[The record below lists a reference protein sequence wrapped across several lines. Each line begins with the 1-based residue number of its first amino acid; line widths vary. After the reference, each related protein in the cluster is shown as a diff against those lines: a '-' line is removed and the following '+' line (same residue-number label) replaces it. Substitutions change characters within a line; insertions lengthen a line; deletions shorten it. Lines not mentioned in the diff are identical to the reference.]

1 MRGIYTSTLLLAF
14 LTNATTHTH
23 TQTQWLTTICATQ
36 NCGDVLTKKKLDP
49 HRNQCR
55 GASYTCI
62 DCMVHFHGTD
72 YRAHTSCMSEAQK
85 YQGHLYRGDKKKGG
99 QQQQQNGDKR
109 KSMQGQEQAMVPKPY
124 VEDATEEGDVMHAV
138 AVIDVP
144 PRAPTPPP
152 VNVFDFLVQD
162 ATPKAAPAVAAAP
175 ERKMLER
182 ESSSMYVN
190 HPNDSQYSQYS
201 NGDGATYMQRGYSYG
216 DAPVQP
222 TFERYDSLSNL
233 ENSQS
238 SLMPPPAAYATPAP
252 KKEKKDKS
260 DKSDKK
266 RKRHHVDDLDLSAA
280 KRPASRDETM
290 ADAPAPPS
298 TSRVLHSGLTGGLSR
313 LVTDPDFYEDR
324 IDAGP
329 TPISPLKRSKRGDAK
344 DSSSARDDK
353 RKSSHVSSCT
363 VSSSKASDDTSSR
376 RRRHRSPSSSPEPS
390 ARPKSRTK
398 AIEYPARA
406 GSVQPS
412 ASNQV
417 GAHYNSRAE
426 LFMSFVNKGP
436 DSERGVSIN
445 KALKRYHREKGLNHA
460 GDKEDEDKELWKD
473 LRLRK
478 NERGEIVLFF

>member
-1 MRGIYTSTLLLAF
+1 
-14 LTNATTHTH
+14 
-23 TQTQWLTTICATQ
+23 
-36 NCGDVLTKKKLDP
+36 
-49 HRNQCR
+49 
-55 GASYTCI
+55 
-62 DCMVHFHGTD
+62 MVHFHGTE
-72 YRAHTSCMSEAQK
+72 YRAHTSCMTEAQK

-99 QQQQQNGDKR
+99 QQAQQDKR
-109 KSMQGQEQAMVPKPY
+109 KSMQGQEQAMVPKAY
-124 VEDATEEGDVMHAV
+124 VEDAPEDGDLHAI

-152 VNVFDFLVQD
+152 ATAALENVNVFDFLVQD
-162 ATPKAAPAVAAAP
+162 ATPKAAVAGAPA
-175 ERKMLER
+175 RKLLER

-233 ENSQS
+233 ENSQT
-238 SLMPPPAAYATPAP
+238 SLMPPSAAYATPAP

-280 KRPASRDETM
+280 KRPASRGDEPM
-290 ADAPAPPS
+290 ADAPAPQS

-329 TPISPLKRSKRGDAK
+329 TPISPLKRSKRGEHAK
-344 DSSSARDDK
+344 ESSSRDDK
-353 RKSSHVSSCT
+353 RKSSSSRT
-363 VSSSKASDDTSSR
+363 VSSSTKHSEDRSHR
-376 RRRHRSPSSSPEPS
+376 RRNRSPSSSPEPS

-398 AIEYPARA
+398 AIEYTNSTRA

-412 ASNQV
+412 ASNQI

-445 KALKRYHREKGLNHA
+445 KALKRYHREKGIRE
-460 GDKEDEDKELWKD
+460 GGEKEDEDKELWKG
-473 LRLRK
+473 LRLRR
-478 NERGEIVLFF
+478 NSRGEVVLFA

>member
-1 MRGIYTSTLLLAF
+1 
-14 LTNATTHTH
+14 
-23 TQTQWLTTICATQ
+23 
-36 NCGDVLTKKKLDP
+36 
-49 HRNQCR
+49 
-55 GASYTCI
+55 
-62 DCMVHFHGTD
+62 MVHFHGTE
-72 YRAHTSCMSEAQK
+72 YRAHTSCMTEAQK

-99 QQQQQNGDKR
+99 QQQQQQQQR
-109 KSMQGQEQAMVPKPY
+109 KQAQGQEQAMVPKAY
-124 VEDATEEGDVMHAV
+124 VEDAPEDGGDLHAI

-152 VNVFDFLVQD
+152 ATAALENVNVFDFLVQD
-162 ATPKAAPAVAAAP
+162 ATPKAAVTGAP
-175 ERKMLER
+175 GRKLLER

-201 NGDGATYMQRGYSYG
+201 NGDGTTYMQRGYSYG

-233 ENSQS
+233 ENSQT
-238 SLMPPPAAYATPAP
+238 SLMPPPTAYATPAP
-252 KKEKKDKS
+252 KKEKKEKS

-266 RKRHHVDDLDLSAA
+266 RKRHQIDDLDLSAA
-280 KRPASRDETM
+280 KRPASRGDEPM

-298 TSRVLHSGLTGGLSR
+298 TSTSSRVLHSGLTGGLSR

-329 TPISPLKRSKRGDAK
+329 TPISPLKRSKRSEHGK
-344 DSSSARDDK
+344 ESSSRDDNK
-353 RKSSHVSSCT
+353 RKSSSSRT
-363 VSSSKASDDTSSR
+363 VASSKPTSETTSR
-376 RRRHRSPSSSPEPS
+376 HNNRRHHRSPSSSPEPS

-398 AIEYPARA
+398 AIEYTNSTRA

-445 KALKRYHREKGLNHA
+445 KALKRYHREKGLRE
-460 GDKEDEDKELWKD
+460 GGEKEDEDKELWKG
-473 LRLRK
+473 LRLRR
-478 NERGEIVLFF
+478 NSRGEVVLFV

>member
-1 MRGIYTSTLLLAF
+1 MPSPTLLCQSLA
-14 LTNATTHTH
+14 TIVARAITTR
-23 TQTQWLTTICATQ
+23 QWLTTTPQ

-55 GASYTCI
+55 GASFTCL
-62 DCMVHFHGTD
+62 DCMVHFWGTE

-99 QQQQQNGDKR
+99 QQQHK
-109 KSMQGQEQAMVPKPY
+109 QGQQDQAMVPKAY
-124 VEDATEEGDVMHAV
+124 VEDAPEEGEQAI

-162 ATPKAAPAVAAAP
+162 ATPKAAPAVGGAP
-175 ERKMLER
+175 ARKLLER

-190 HPNDSQYSQYS
+190 HPNDSQYSQHS
-201 NGDGATYMQRGYSYG
+201 NGDGATYKQRGYSYG

-233 ENSQS
+233 ENSQA
-238 SLMPPPAAYATPAP
+238 SLMPGAFETPAP
-252 KKEKKDKS
+252 KKEKKDKG

-280 KRPASRDETM
+280 KRPASRDEPM

-329 TPISPLKRSKRGDAK
+329 TPISPLKRSKRNDHAEDK
-344 DSSSARDDK
+344 DSSSRGD
-353 RKSSHVSSCT
+353 
-363 VSSSKASDDTSSR
+363 ASANPPTSPTAAPPVLSLAANT
-376 RRRHRSPSSSPEPS
+376 P
-390 ARPKSRTK
+390 TK
-398 AIEYPARA
+398 AAAAAATAHPPRPPNPPPNQSPARQKQSSTLPRA
-406 GSVQPS
+406 QPPCSPQRQTKS
-412 ASNQV
+412 APLPQ
-417 GAHYNSRAE
+417 NSRAE

-436 DSERGVSIN
+436 AASAASASTR
-445 KALKRYHREKGLNHA
+445 R
-460 GDKEDEDKELWKD
+460 
-473 LRLRK
+473 
-478 NERGEIVLFF
+478 

>member
-1 MRGIYTSTLLLAF
+1 MRAHAALP
-14 LTNATTHTH
+14 
-23 TQTQWLTTICATQ
+23 QQWLTTTCAPQ

-55 GASYTCI
+55 GATFTCL
-62 DCMVHFHGTD
+62 DCMVHFWGTE

-99 QQQQQNGDKR
+99 QQNQNQQQQPGDKR
-109 KSMQGQEQAMVPKPY
+109 TQGQDQAMVQHKAAY
-124 VEDATEEGDVMHAV
+124 VEDAPEEGDSLQAV

-162 ATPKAAPAVAAAP
+162 ATPKAAPAVGGAP
-175 ERKMLER
+175 ARKMLER

-201 NGDGATYMQRGYSYG
+201 NGDGTTYTQRGYSYG

-252 KKEKKDKS
+252 KKDKKDKS

-280 KRPASRDETM
+280 KRPASRDENM

-329 TPISPLKRSKRGDAK
+329 TPISPLKRTKRGDSHAK
-344 DSSSARDDK
+344 DSSRDDK
-353 RKSSHVSSCT
+353 RKSSYLSHGSSTRT
-363 VSSSKASDDTSSR
+363 VSSSKHSDESSR

-390 ARPKSRTK
+390 AKPRSRSTK
-398 AIEYPARA
+398 AIEFSSSRDSPARA
-406 GSVQPS
+406 ASVQPS

-445 KALKRYHREKGLNHA
+445 KALKRYHREKGLRA
-460 GDKEDEDKELWKD
+460 VEDKEDEDKELWKD

>member
-1 MRGIYTSTLLLAF
+1 
-14 LTNATTHTH
+14 
-23 TQTQWLTTICATQ
+23 
-36 NCGDVLTKKKLDP
+36 
-49 HRNQCR
+49 
-55 GASYTCI
+55 
-62 DCMVHFHGTD
+62 MVHFHGTE
-72 YRAHTSCMSEAQK
+72 YRAHTSCMTEAQK

-99 QQQQQNGDKR
+99 QQQQQQQQR
-109 KSMQGQEQAMVPKPY
+109 KQAQGQEQAMVPKAY
-124 VEDATEEGDVMHAV
+124 VEDAPEDGGDLHAI

-152 VNVFDFLVQD
+152 ATAALENVNVFDFLVQD
-162 ATPKAAPAVAAAP
+162 ATPKAALTGAP
-175 ERKMLER
+175 GRKLLER

-201 NGDGATYMQRGYSYG
+201 NGDGTTYMQRGYSYG

-233 ENSQS
+233 ENSQT

-252 KKEKKDKS
+252 KKEKKEKS

-280 KRPASRDETM
+280 KRPASRGDEPM

-298 TSRVLHSGLTGGLSR
+298 TSTSSRVLHSGLTGGLSR

-329 TPISPLKRSKRGDAK
+329 TPISPLKRSKRSEHGK
-344 DSSSARDDK
+344 ESSSRDDK
-353 RKSSHVSSCT
+353 RKASSSRT
-363 VSSSKASDDTSSR
+363 VSGSTKHSEDRSHR
-376 RRRHRSPSSSPEPS
+376 RRNRSPSSSPEPS

-398 AIEYPARA
+398 AIEYTNSTRA

-445 KALKRYHREKGLNHA
+445 KALKRYHREKGLRE
-460 GDKEDEDKELWKD
+460 GGEKEDEDKELWKG
-473 LRLRK
+473 LRLRR
-478 NERGEIVLFF
+478 NSRGEVVLFV

>member
-1 MRGIYTSTLLLAF
+1 VYANTI
-14 LTNATTHTH
+14 
-23 TQTQWLTTICATQ
+23 QQQWLTTIQ
-36 NCGDVLTKKKLDP
+36 GCGDVLTKKKLDP
-49 HRNQCR
+49 HANKCR
-55 GASYTCI
+55 GASFTCI
-62 DCMVHFHGTD
+62 DCMVHFWGTE

-85 YQGHLYRGDKKKGG
+85 YQGHLYRGEKKKGG
-99 QQQQQNGDKR
+99 QQQNQQQKGKQD
-109 KSMQGQEQAMVPKPY
+109 QAMVPKAY
-124 VEDATEEGDVMHAV
+124 VEDAPEEGESLQAV

-162 ATPKAAPAVAAAP
+162 ATPKAAPAVGGASA
-175 ERKMLER
+175 RKMLER

-201 NGDGATYMQRGYSYG
+201 NGEGATYKQRGYSYG

-222 TFERYDSLSNL
+222 TFERYDSLSNV
-233 ENSQS
+233 ETSQA
-238 SLMPPPAAYATPAP
+238 SLMPGAFETPAP

-266 RKRHHVDDLDLSAA
+266 RKRHVDDLDLSAA
-280 KRPASRDETM
+280 KRPASRDEPM

-298 TSRVLHSGLTGGLSR
+298 TGRVLHSGLTGGLSR

-329 TPISPLKRSKRGDAK
+329 TPISPLKRSKRNDHTAKDK
-344 DSSSARDDK
+344 DSSRDDK
-353 RKSSHVSSCT
+353 RKSSYVSHGSTTRT
-363 VSSSKASDDTSSR
+363 VSSSKHSDETSSR

-390 ARPKSRTK
+390 AKPKSRTTK
-398 AIEYPARA
+398 AIEYPTARA
-406 GSVQPS
+406 ASVQPS

-445 KALKRYHREKGLNHA
+445 KALKRYHREKGLRA
-460 GDKEDEDKELWKD
+460 LEDKEDEDKELWKD

>member
-1 MRGIYTSTLLLAF
+1 MVSF
-14 LTNATTHTH
+14 S
-23 TQTQWLTTICATQ
+23 CE

-55 GASYTCI
+55 GASYTCL
-62 DCMVHFHGTD
+62 DCMVHFQGTE
-72 YRAHTSCMSEAQK
+72 YRSHTSCMTEAQK
-85 YQGHLYRGDKKKGG
+85 YQGHLYRGEKKKGG
-99 QQQQQNGDKR
+99 QQQQQQQNKAGDKR
-109 KSMQGQEQAMVPKPY
+109 QSMQGQGQEMVYKGAY
-124 VEDATEEGDVMHAV
+124 VEDAPEEGENVV

-144 PRAPTPPP
+144 PRAPTPP

-162 ATPKAAPAVAAAP
+162 ATPKPATAPAVGGAQ

-201 NGDGATYMQRGYSYG
+201 NGDGATYMQRGFSYG
-216 DAPVQP
+216 DAPVQQ
-222 TFERYDSLSNL
+222 TFERYDSQSNM
-233 ENSQS
+233 ENSQAS
-238 SLMPPPAAYATPAP
+238 MMPPPTVYATPAP

-260 DKSDKK
+260 EKSDKK

-290 ADAPAPPS
+290 ADAPAPPPS
-298 TSRVLHSGLTGGLSR
+298 TGRVLHSGLTGGLSR

-344 DSSSARDDK
+344 DSSSRDDK
-353 RKSSHVSSCT
+353 RKSSYVSHGSTRT
-363 VSSSKASDDTSSR
+363 VSSSKQSS
-376 RRRHRSPSSSPEPS
+376 RRHRSPSSSPEPRS
-390 ARPKSRTK
+390 KPRSSK
-398 AIEYPARA
+398 AIEYPSSNRA
-406 GSVQPS
+406 ASVQPS
-412 ASNQV
+412 ATNQLV
-417 GAHYNSRAE
+417 AHNNSRAE

-445 KALKRYHREKGLNHA
+445 KALKRYHREKGLRA
-460 GDKEDEDKELWKD
+460 VEDKEDEDKELWKD

>member
-1 MRGIYTSTLLLAF
+1 
-14 LTNATTHTH
+14 
-23 TQTQWLTTICATQ
+23 
-36 NCGDVLTKKKLDP
+36 
-49 HRNQCR
+49 
-55 GASYTCI
+55 
-62 DCMVHFHGTD
+62 MVHFWGTE

-85 YQGHLYRGDKKKGG
+85 YQGHLYRGEKKKGG
-99 QQQQQNGDKR
+99 QQQNQQQQKGKQD
-109 KSMQGQEQAMVPKPY
+109 QAMVPKAY
-124 VEDATEEGDVMHAV
+124 VEDAPEEGESLQAV

-162 ATPKAAPAVAAAP
+162 ATPKAAPAVGGAP
-175 ERKMLER
+175 ARKMLER

-201 NGDGATYMQRGYSYG
+201 NGEGATYKQRGYSYG

-222 TFERYDSLSNL
+222 TFESYDSLSNL
-233 ENSQS
+233 ENSQA
-238 SLMPPPAAYATPAP
+238 SLMPGAFETPAP

-266 RKRHHVDDLDLSAA
+266 RKRHVDDLDLSAA
-280 KRPASRDETM
+280 KRPASRDEPM

-298 TSRVLHSGLTGGLSR
+298 TGRVLHSGLTGGLSR

-329 TPISPLKRSKRGDAK
+329 TPISPLKRSKRNDHASKDK
-344 DSSSARDDK
+344 DSSRDDK
-353 RKSSHVSSCT
+353 RKSSYVSHGSTTRT
-363 VSSSKASDDTSSR
+363 VSSSKHSDDTSSR

-390 ARPKSRTK
+390 AKPKSRTTK
-398 AIEYPARA
+398 AIEYPSARA
-406 GSVQPS
+406 ASVQPS

-445 KALKRYHREKGLNHA
+445 KALKRYHREKGLRA
-460 GDKEDEDKELWKD
+460 VEDKEDEDKELWKD

>member
-1 MRGIYTSTLLLAF
+1 
-14 LTNATTHTH
+14 
-23 TQTQWLTTICATQ
+23 
-36 NCGDVLTKKKLDP
+36 
-49 HRNQCR
+49 
-55 GASYTCI
+55 
-62 DCMVHFHGTD
+62 MVHFWGTE

-85 YQGHLYRGDKKKGG
+85 YQGHLYRGEKKKGG
-99 QQQQQNGDKR
+99 QQQNQQQQQKGKQD
-109 KSMQGQEQAMVPKPY
+109 QAMVPKAY
-124 VEDATEEGDVMHAV
+124 VEDAPEEGESLQAV

-162 ATPKAAPAVAAAP
+162 ATPKAAPAVGGAP
-175 ERKMLER
+175 ARKMLER

-201 NGDGATYMQRGYSYG
+201 NGEGATYKQRGYSYG

-222 TFERYDSLSNL
+222 TFERYDSLSNM
-233 ENSQS
+233 ENSQA
-238 SLMPPPAAYATPAP
+238 SLMPGAFETPAP

-266 RKRHHVDDLDLSAA
+266 RKRHVDDLDLSAA
-280 KRPASRDETM
+280 KRPASRDEPM

-298 TSRVLHSGLTGGLSR
+298 TGRVLHSGLTGGLSR

-329 TPISPLKRSKRGDAK
+329 TPISPLKRSKRNDHASSKDK
-344 DSSSARDDK
+344 DSSSRDDK
-353 RKSSHVSSCT
+353 RKSSYVSHGSTTRT
-363 VSSSKASDDTSSR
+363 VSSSKHSDDTSSR
-376 RRRHRSPSSSPEPS
+376 RRRSHRSPSSSPEPS
-390 ARPKSRTK
+390 AKPKSRTTK
-398 AIEYPARA
+398 AIEYPSARA
-406 GSVQPS
+406 ASVQPS

-417 GAHYNSRAE
+417 GAHYTSRAE

-445 KALKRYHREKGLNHA
+445 KALKRYHREKGLRA
-460 GDKEDEDKELWKD
+460 VEDKEDEDKELWKD

>member
-1 MRGIYTSTLLLAF
+1 
-14 LTNATTHTH
+14 
-23 TQTQWLTTICATQ
+23 
-36 NCGDVLTKKKLDP
+36 
-49 HRNQCR
+49 
-55 GASYTCI
+55 
-62 DCMVHFHGTD
+62 MVHFYGTE

-99 QQQQQNGDKR
+99 QQQNQR
-109 KSMQGQEQAMVPKPY
+109 KSMQGQDQAMVPKAY
-124 VEDATEEGDVMHAV
+124 VEDVPEEGAV

-152 VNVFDFLVQD
+152 ATAALPENVNVFDFLVQD
-162 ATPKAAPAVAAAP
+162 ATPKAAPAVAGAP
-175 ERKMLER
+175 ARKMLER

-190 HPNDSQYSQYS
+190 HNNDSQYSQYS
-201 NGDGATYMQRGYSYG
+201 NGDGSTYMQRGYSYG
-216 DAPVQP
+216 DAAVQP

-233 ENSQS
+233 ENSQNS
-238 SLMPPPAAYATPAP
+238 MMPPTGAYATPAP
-252 KKEKKDKS
+252 KREKKDKS

-280 KRPASRDETM
+280 KRSASRDETM

-313 LVTDPDFYEDR
+313 LVTDPDFYSDR

-329 TPISPLKRSKRGDAK
+329 TPISPLKRSKRGEHTK
-344 DSSSARDDK
+344 DSDK
-353 RKSSHVSSCT
+353 RKSSHATSRTASST
-363 VSSSKASDDTSSR
+363 TTKTSDA
-376 RRRHRSPSSSPEPS
+376 RRRHRSPSSPSSSPEPS
-390 ARPKSRTK
+390 ARPKSRTTK
-398 AIEYPARA
+398 AIEYTPRA

-436 DSERGVSIN
+436 DSERGLSIN
-445 KALKRYHREKGLNHA
+445 KALKRYHREKGLRA
-460 GDKEDEDKELWKD
+460 VEDKEEEDKELWKG
-473 LRLRK
+473 LRMRR

>member
-1 MRGIYTSTLLLAF
+1 MPTPTLLCSVSCDSDINCARKH
-14 LTNATTHTH
+14 NTT
-23 TQTQWLTTICATQ
+23 QQWLTTTPQ

-55 GASYTCI
+55 GASFTCL
-62 DCMVHFHGTD
+62 DCMVHFWGTE

-99 QQQQQNGDKR
+99 QQQHK
-109 KSMQGQEQAMVPKPY
+109 QGQQDQAMVPKAY
-124 VEDATEEGDVMHAV
+124 VEDAPDEGEQAI

-162 ATPKAAPAVAAAP
+162 ATPKAAPAVGGAP
-175 ERKMLER
+175 ARKLLER

-190 HPNDSQYSQYS
+190 HTNDSQYSQFS
-201 NGDGATYMQRGYSYG
+201 NDEGATYKQRGYSYG

-233 ENSQS
+233 ENSQA
-238 SLMPPPAAYATPAP
+238 SLMPGAFETPAP
-252 KKEKKDKS
+252 KKEKKDKG

-280 KRPASRDETM
+280 KRPASRDEPM

-329 TPISPLKRSKRGDAK
+329 TPISPLKRSKRNDHAKDK
-344 DSSSARDDK
+344 DSSSRGDDK
-353 RKSSHVSSCT
+353 RKSSYVSHGNTTRT
-363 VSSSKASDDTSSR
+363 VSSSKHSDESSR

-390 ARPKSRTK
+390 AKPKSRTTK
-398 AIEYPARA
+398 AIEYPSARA
-406 GSVQPS
+406 TSVQPS

-445 KALKRYHREKGLNHA
+445 KALKRYHREKGLRA
-460 GDKEDEDKELWKD
+460 VEDKEDEDKELWKD

>member
-1 MRGIYTSTLLLAF
+1 MT
-14 LTNATTHTH
+14 
-23 TQTQWLTTICATQ
+23 
-36 NCGDVLTKKKLDP
+36 
-49 HRNQCR
+49 
-55 GASYTCI
+55 
-62 DCMVHFHGTD
+62 
-72 YRAHTSCMSEAQK
+72 EAQK

-99 QQQQQNGDKR
+99 QQQQQQQQQQNKAGDKR
-109 KSMQGQEQAMVPKPY
+109 KSMQGQGQEMVYKGAY
-124 VEDATEEGDVMHAV
+124 VEDAPEDGENVV

-144 PRAPTPPP
+144 PRAPTPP

-162 ATPKAAPAVAAAP
+162 ATPKSAPAVGGAP

-201 NGDGATYMQRGYSYG
+201 NGDGATYMQRGFSYG

-222 TFERYDSLSNL
+222 TFERYDSLSNM
-233 ENSQS
+233 ENSQA
-238 SLMPPPAAYATPAP
+238 SLMPPPSVYATPAP
-252 KKEKKDKS
+252 KKDKKDKS
-260 DKSDKK
+260 EKSDKK

-290 ADAPAPPS
+290 ADAPAPPPS
-298 TSRVLHSGLTGGLSR
+298 TGRVLHSGLTGGLSR
-313 LVTDPDFYEDR
+313 LVTDPEFYEDR

-344 DSSSARDDK
+344 DAPSRDDK
-353 RKSSHVSSCT
+353 RKSSYVSTRT
-363 VSSSKASDDTSSR
+363 VSSSKHSS
-376 RRRHRSPSSSPEPS
+376 RRHRSPSSSPEP
-390 ARPKSRTK
+390 RPKSRTSK
-398 AIEYPARA
+398 TAAIEYPPSSNRA
-406 GSVQPS
+406 ASVQPS
-412 ASNQV
+412 ATNQLV
-417 GAHYNSRAE
+417 AHHNSRAE

-445 KALKRYHREKGLNHA
+445 KALKRYHREKGLRA
-460 GDKEDEDKELWKD
+460 VEDKEDEDKELWKD

>member
-1 MRGIYTSTLLLAF
+1 
-14 LTNATTHTH
+14 
-23 TQTQWLTTICATQ
+23 
-36 NCGDVLTKKKLDP
+36 
-49 HRNQCR
+49 
-55 GASYTCI
+55 
-62 DCMVHFHGTD
+62 MVHFWGTE

-99 QQQQQNGDKR
+99 QQQQQK
-109 KSMQGQEQAMVPKPY
+109 QGQDQAMVPKAY
-124 VEDATEEGDVMHAV
+124 VEDAPEEGDVLQAV

-152 VNVFDFLVQD
+152 AVNVFDFLVQD
-162 ATPKAAPAVAAAP
+162 ATPKAAPAVGAAP
-175 ERKMLER
+175 ARKLLER

-190 HPNDSQYSQYS
+190 HPNDSQYSQLS
-201 NGDGATYMQRGYSYG
+201 NGDGATYKQRGYSYG

-233 ENSQS
+233 ENSQA
-238 SLMPPPAAYATPAP
+238 SLVPGAYATPAP
-252 KKEKKDKS
+252 KKDKKDKS

-280 KRPASRDETM
+280 KRPASRDEPM

-329 TPISPLKRSKRGDAK
+329 TPISPLKRSKRGDHAK
-344 DSSSARDDK
+344 DKDPSRDDK
-353 RKSSHVSSCT
+353 RKSSYVSHSGSTRT
-363 VSSSKASDDTSSR
+363 VSSSKHSDESSR

-390 ARPKSRTK
+390 AKPKSRTTK
-398 AIEYPARA
+398 AIEYSNGFARA

-412 ASNQV
+412 SSNQV

-445 KALKRYHREKGLNHA
+445 KALKRYHREKGLRA
-460 GDKEDEDKELWKD
+460 VEDKEDEDKELWKD

>member
-1 MRGIYTSTLLLAF
+1 MT
-14 LTNATTHTH
+14 
-23 TQTQWLTTICATQ
+23 
-36 NCGDVLTKKKLDP
+36 
-49 HRNQCR
+49 
-55 GASYTCI
+55 
-62 DCMVHFHGTD
+62 
-72 YRAHTSCMSEAQK
+72 EAQK

-99 QQQQQNGDKR
+99 QQAQQDKR
-109 KSMQGQEQAMVPKPY
+109 KSMQGQEQAMVPKAY
-124 VEDATEEGDVMHAV
+124 VEDAPEDGDLHAI

-152 VNVFDFLVQD
+152 ATAALENVNVFDFLVQD
-162 ATPKAAPAVAAAP
+162 ATPKAAVAGAPA
-175 ERKMLER
+175 RKLLER

-233 ENSQS
+233 ENSQT

-280 KRPASRDETM
+280 KRPASRGDEPM

-329 TPISPLKRSKRGDAK
+329 TPISPLKRSKRGEHGK
-344 DSSSARDDK
+344 ESSSRDDK
-353 RKSSHVSSCT
+353 RKSSHAGSSRT
-363 VSSSKASDDTSSR
+363 VSSSKHSDETSRSHR
-376 RRRHRSPSSSPEPS
+376 RRNRSPSSSPEPS

-398 AIEYPARA
+398 AIEYTSTRA

-412 ASNQV
+412 ASNQI

-445 KALKRYHREKGLNHA
+445 KALKRYHREKGLRE
-460 GDKEDEDKELWKD
+460 GGEKEDEDKELWKG
-473 LRLRK
+473 LRLRR
-478 NERGEIVLFF
+478 NSRGEVVLFV

>member
-1 MRGIYTSTLLLAF
+1 MT
-14 LTNATTHTH
+14 
-23 TQTQWLTTICATQ
+23 
-36 NCGDVLTKKKLDP
+36 
-49 HRNQCR
+49 
-55 GASYTCI
+55 
-62 DCMVHFHGTD
+62 
-72 YRAHTSCMSEAQK
+72 EAQK
-85 YQGHLYRGDKKKGG
+85 YQGHLYRGEKKKGG
-99 QQQQQNGDKR
+99 QQQQQDKR
-109 KSMQGQEQAMVPKPY
+109 KSTQGPEMAIVPKGAY
-124 VEDATEEGDVMHAV
+124 VEDAPEDGEAMHAV

-152 VNVFDFLVQD
+152 AHAALPENVNVFDFLVQD
-162 ATPKAAPAVAAAP
+162 ATPKAAPAVGGAP
-175 ERKMLER
+175 PRKMLER

-201 NGDGATYMQRGYSYG
+201 NGDGATYMQRGFSYG
-216 DAPVQP
+216 DAPVQQ
-222 TFERYDSLSNL
+222 TFQRYDSLSNM
-233 ENSQS
+233 EDSQS

-252 KKEKKDKS
+252 KKEKKEKG

-266 RKRHHVDDLDLSAA
+266 RKRHVDDLDLSAV

-290 ADAPAPPS
+290 TDAPAPPS
-298 TSRVLHSGLTGGLSR
+298 ANGRVLHSGLTGGLSR
-313 LVTDPDFYEDR
+313 LVTDPEFYEDR

-344 DSSSARDDK
+344 ESSSRDDK
-353 RKSSHVSSCT
+353 RKSSYLSHGSTRT
-363 VSSSKASDDTSSR
+363 VSSSKHSDETSSR
-376 RRRHRSPSSSPEPS
+376 RRDSRRHRSPSSSPEP
-390 ARPKSRTK
+390 RPKSRTTK
-398 AIEYPARA
+398 AIEYSPGRA
-406 GSVQPS
+406 SSVQPS

-445 KALKRYHREKGLNHA
+445 KALKRYHRERGLRA
-460 GDKEDEDKELWKD
+460 TEDKEDEDKELWKD

>member
-1 MRGIYTSTLLLAF
+1 
-14 LTNATTHTH
+14 
-23 TQTQWLTTICATQ
+23 
-36 NCGDVLTKKKLDP
+36 
-49 HRNQCR
+49 
-55 GASYTCI
+55 
-62 DCMVHFHGTD
+62 
-72 YRAHTSCMSEAQK
+72 MSEAQK
-85 YQGHLYRGDKKKGG
+85 YQGHLYRGEKKKGG

-109 KSMQGQEQAMVPKPY
+109 KSMQGQGQSQAMVPGAY
-124 VEDATEEGDVMHAV
+124 VEDAPEDGESMHAI

-152 VNVFDFLVQD
+152 AAAALPENVNVFDFLVQD
-162 ATPKAAPAVAAAP
+162 ATPKAAPA
-175 ERKMLER
+175 RKMLER

-190 HPNDSQYSQYS
+190 NNDSQYSQYS
-201 NGDGATYMQRGYSYG
+201 NGDGATYMQRGFSYG

-222 TFERYDSLSNL
+222 AFERYDSLSNL

-298 TSRVLHSGLTGGLSR
+298 TGRVLHSGLTGGLSR
-313 LVTDPDFYEDR
+313 LVTDPEFYEDR

-329 TPISPLKRSKRGDAK
+329 TPISPLKRTKRGDAK
-344 DSSSARDDK
+344 DSSSVRDDK
-353 RKSSHVSSCT
+353 RKSSHVSTRT
-363 VSSSKASDDTSSR
+363 VSSSKHSDESSR
-376 RRRHRSPSSSPEPS
+376 RRHRHRSPSSSPEP
-390 ARPKSRTK
+390 RPKSRTTK
-398 AIEYPARA
+398 AIEYSRDSPARA

-445 KALKRYHREKGLNHA
+445 KALKRYHREKGLRA
-460 GDKEDEDKELWKD
+460 TEDKEDEDKELWKD